1 MLSKDKAPSQASQ
14 PQAKEGI
21 VTLINL
27 ARRSIGTTTAL
38 DGRLDDPWLWREKC
52 TIHTARAAQGRYCFV
67 ADFQH
72 ALPQAVNPQS
82 PHSKSLRVSALEC
95 PGSVDTAQ
103 HLEACPQAVHPSAL
117 RKESQLQVPPRVVSL
132 PASNIELQLRV
143 CPAVVMVSLLVEYMD
158 CTLMLPHP
166 NQQKQLIY
174 LQLHFQ
180 QHCRLVGQ
188 CPHALRWTK
197 FDLVVDNQLC
207 LTMRCSCQIQ
217 HVFLNDASESD
228 HSILG
233 FHSCRAAVIGH

>member
-1 MLSKDKAPSQASQ
+1 MLSKDKAPSQACQ
-14 PQAKEGI
+14 PQAKEGM

-38 DGRLDDPWLWREKC
+38 DGRLADPCLWREKC
-52 TIHTARAAQGRYCFV
+52 TIHTARAAQGRCCFV

-82 PHSKSLRVSALEC
+82 PHSKSLRVSALVEC

-103 HLEACPQAVHPSAL
+103 HPEACPKAVHPSTL
-117 RKESQLQVPPRVVSL
+117 WKERQLQVPPRVVSL

-143 CPAVVMVSLLVEYMD
+143 CPAVVMVSLLVDYMD
-158 CTLMLPHP
+158 HALMLPHP
-166 NQQKQLIY
+166 NQQK
-174 LQLHFQ
+174 
-180 QHCRLVGQ
+180 Q

-233 FHSCRAAVIGH
+233 FHSCRVAVIGH